1 MMNFF
6 TDNASAIFGILG
18 TVVGF
23 FGNYFLQRK
32 NQKFEV
38 TKDVAKD
45 YYKDKKNI
53 LTKSLQLI
61 SDYETKIETLHD
73 YIEDANGVPTRELK
87 KEDVF
92 AKYFLLIFEYL
103 HSYRFYLENETIIKL
118 DRLVNFYHLY
128 TLDIKVIISERD
140 PDDIPNEVATR
151 KQKLFEDAKVLF
163 NGLKEQIKFDEM
175 KNFKAKLEQN

>member
-45 YYKDKKNI
+45 YYKNKKNI
-53 LTKSLQLI
+53 LVKSLQLI
-61 SDYETKIETLHD
+61 ADYESTLNTLHNF
-73 YIEDANGVPTRELK
+73 IEDDRGVPIREVT
-87 KEDVF
+87 KEDIY
-92 AKYFLLIFEYL
+92 AKYFILIFEYL
-103 HSYRFYLENETIIKL
+103 HSHRLYLEDETINQL
-118 DRLVNFYHLY
+118 NNLVDSYHSY
-128 TLDIKVIISERD
+128 QMDINIIVTE
-140 PDDIPNEVATR
+140 
-151 KQKLFEDAKVLF
+151 
-163 NGLKEQIKFDEM
+163 
-175 KNFKAKLEQN
+175 